1 MTSPLKNSKKPSIT
15 IDAWELI
22 EEVLRVESPSPDKP
36 HWKLIAEQERERL
49 LAVLDHR
56 LTVIGVRQQYVEGS

>member
-22 EEVLRVESPSPDKP
+22 EEVLKVEPPSPDKP
-36 HWKLIAEQERERL
+36 HWKLIAEQERSRL
-49 LAVLDHR
+49 LDVLGHR
-56 LTVIGVRQQYVEGS
+56 LTVIGVRQKYVEGS